1 MHSCSR
7 PNRRQISY
15 HKKNGWFLYLSS
27 KPNAEAYK
35 LTQIYNHKL
44 INITRKYDTADYCN
58 LIKYY
63 SVYNNLHICNS
74 SNTTP
79 INNNFNNATY
89 DDDMTDQEEQIRQMT
104 RSKIKTTKI
113 RTDAR
118 TKQKPEPNQK
128 SEPVTTQSDTAT
140 DSDPADT
147 EIDPEANT
155 KKLRLII

>member
-1 MHSCSR
+1 
-7 PNRRQISY
+7 
-15 HKKNGWFLYLSS
+15 
-27 KPNAEAYK
+27 
-35 LTQIYNHKL
+35 
-44 INITRKYDTADYCN
+44 
-58 LIKYY
+58 
-63 SVYNNLHICNS
+63 LHICNS

-104 RSKIKTTKI
+104 RSKHKTTKI

-128 SEPVTTQSDTAT
+128 SEPAT
-140 DSDPADT
+140 DSDPVDK

-155 KKLRLII
+155 KKIQLIIWN